1 MNLTR
6 YTDYGLRVLTY
17 LALLP
22 EETLTNVDELSEIYG
37 ISRNNLNKIVH
48 QLSKEGIVQTKKG
61 KGGGLKLALLPEK
74 VNLGDMLLLM
84 ESSMQLVDC
93 TKPECSI
100 LPACRLKGILAEA
113 TNAFVAV
120 LKQYTLADLVAEKNS
135 ELRVILNLN

>member
-22 EETLTNVDELSEIYG
+22 EEKLTNVDELSEIYG

-48 QLSKEGIVQTKKG
+48 QLSKESIVQTKKG
-61 KGGGLKLALLPEK
+61 KGGGLKLALLPEQI
-74 VNLGDMLLLM
+74 NLGDMLLLM

-113 TNAFVAV
+113 TNAFISV
-120 LKQYTLADLVAEKNS
+120 LKKYTLADLVAENNH
-135 ELRVILNLN
+135 ELRVILDLS

>member
-22 EETLTNVDELSEIYG
+22 EEKLTNVDELSEIYG

-113 TNAFVAV
+113 TNAFVSV

-135 ELRVILNLN
+135 ELRVILNLA

>member
-22 EETLTNVDELSEIYG
+22 EEKLTNVDELSEIYG

-48 QLSKEGIVQTKKG
+48 QLSKEGVVQTKKG
-61 KGGGLKLALLPEK
+61 KGGGLKLALLPEQI
-74 VNLGDMLLLM
+74 NLGDMLMLM

-100 LPACRLKGILAEA
+100 LPACRLKGILVEA
-113 TNAFVAV
+113 TNAFINV
-120 LKQYTLADLVAEKNS
+120 LKQYTLADLVAENNH
-135 ELRVILNLN
+135 ELRVILDLN

>member
-22 EETLTNVDELSEIYG
+22 EEKLTNVDELSEIYG

-61 KGGGLKLALLPEK
+61 KGGGLKLALLPEQI
-74 VNLGDMLLLM
+74 NLGDMLLLM

-113 TNAFVAV
+113 TNAFISV
-120 LKQYTLADLVAEKNS
+120 LKKYTLADLVAEKNN
-135 ELRVILNLN
+135 ELKVILKLD